1 VSRRL
6 LPEDPAVRQMA
17 LATLVNTIGNGC
29 FYTLSALYFTRIVGL
44 SAVEVGLG
52 LSISAGVALLAGVP
66 LGHLADRRGP
76 REVQVAL
83 LAALTCLSALYLL
96 VDAWWQFV
104 AVATLVS
111 VAMAGAGTVRA
122 ALIAGL
128 VRGSDRSSTKAYL
141 RAITNVGMTIGTGFA
156 AVALHFDT
164 REAYLGCLAV
174 NVATFGATALMMA
187 RVPHVAPTP
196 ADRSLGMLTA
206 LRDVPYVAVVLASA
220 VLTMHFWIL
229 EIALPLWVVNHT
241 EAPRWI
247 VSVLMV
253 VNTGAVVLA
262 QVAVA
267 RRVGTVSGAVRAT
280 MLSGVLFLAA
290 CLVFGTTSRMAAGVA
305 AVVLVLGAA
314 VHVAGELLQSA
325 GSFVLSFELPPDEA
339 MGQYQGVWGL
349 NFGIASFAAPTLIAL
364 LPLALG
370 MTGWL
375 VLGGILLAASLLVGP
390 AVRWAERTPRRLG
403 GDAAGSA
410 GAAAGS
416 LV

>member
-1 VSRRL
+1 VRRL

-29 FYTLSALYFTRIVGL
+29 FFTLSALYFTRIVGL

-52 LSISAGVALLAGVP
+52 LSIAAGVALFAGVP
-66 LGHLADRRGP
+66 TGHLADRYGP
-76 REVQVAL
+76 REVQVVL
-83 LAALTCLSALYLL
+83 LVALTALSGLYL
-96 VDAWWQFV
+96 VVSEWWQFV
-104 AVATLVS
+104 AVATFVS
-111 VAMAGAGTVRA
+111 VTMSGAGTVRS

-128 VRGSDRSSTKAYL
+128 VQGTDRSSTKAYL
-141 RAITNVGMTIGTGFA
+141 RAITNVGMTIGTGLA
-156 AVALHFDT
+156 AVALHLDT

-174 NVATFGATALMMA
+174 NVATFAVTALMMA

-196 ADRSLGMLTA
+196 ADEALGMLTA
-206 LRDVPYVAVVLASA
+206 LRDAPYVAVVLASA

-229 EIALPLWVVNHT
+229 EIALPLWVVDHT
-241 EAPRWI
+241 DAPRWI

-267 RRVGTVSGAVRAT
+267 RRVGSVRSAVRAT
-280 MLSGVLFLAA
+280 ALSGVLFLGA
-290 CLVFGTTSRMAAGVA
+290 CAVFGTTSRMAAGLA
-305 AVVLVLGAA
+305 AAVLVLGAA

-325 GSFVLSFELPPDEA
+325 GSFVFSFELPPEGA

-349 NFGIASFAAPTLIAL
+349 NFGIASFIAPTLIAL

-370 MTGWL
+370 MAGWL
-375 VLGGILLAASLLVGP
+375 ALGGILLAASLLVGP
-390 AVRWAERTPRRLG
+390 AVRWAERTPRHSIG
-403 GDAAGSA
+403 EIATAA
-410 GAAAGS
+410 
-416 LV
+416 